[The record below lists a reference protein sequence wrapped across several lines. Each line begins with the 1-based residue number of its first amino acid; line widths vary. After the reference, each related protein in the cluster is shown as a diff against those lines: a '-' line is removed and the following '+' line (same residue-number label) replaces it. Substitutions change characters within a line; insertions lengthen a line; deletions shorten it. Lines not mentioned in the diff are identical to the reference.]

1 MCDAMVMRILKRI
14 GDLHN
19 DLHKLSEIVAFT
31 IIKNFSQRVTMD
43 ELHGEIRI
51 ATRIA

>member
-31 IIKNFSQRVTMD
+31 IVKNFSQRVTMD

>member
-19 DLHKLSEIVAFT
+19 DLHKLSEIIAFT

-43 ELHGEIRI
+43 ELHGEIWI

>member
-1 MCDAMVMRILKRI
+1 MCDAMVMRILKCI
-14 GDLHN
+14 SDLHN
-19 DLHKLSEIVAFT
+19 DFHKLSEIVALT